1 MRIVFVLHQFYPEFS
16 GGTERVVLNLARCAQ
31 RAGHYVHV
39 LACTMREP
47 TPRKGKGKAKEGL
60 GGAFHEIY
68 QGIPVTLI
76 PRSLLP
82 ASGDLGFDVAPA
94 MVEQLRDWMRAER
107 FDLAHVVHSMRMASA
122 LLAAQQCGLPCVVTL
137 TDFFVGCYRINA
149 INVQGAPCAGPN
161 EGRTCG
167 RDCLVPPWSES
178 TLLQRHQLARAF
190 LQGAAERVVPSE
202 YVAGFFRAAFPD
214 LHWRVIPHGI
224 DFLGLVARG
233 QDADGPQE
241 NTGGL
246 VTLGYLGS
254 IVPQK
259 GLHILLQALSRVPSN
274 RLRLRIAGG
283 FYGDP
288 VYQND
293 IRKMI
298 ASDPRV
304 EWIGQVEPTDLA
316 GVFKRMDLLCLPSIV
331 PESFSLALHEAAV
344 LGVPALVSDLGA
356 PREKLEEHGGGRVV
370 RAGDVQAWAQALA
383 EIADSPEILQS
394 WSSRIPLPY
403 RVEEEAFFYE
413 SLYRQAVAP
422 V

>member
-47 TPRKGKGKAKEGL
+47 ISHKSKAKARL
-60 GGAFHEIY
+60 GGAYHEVY
-68 QGIPVTLI
+68 QGVPVTLI

-94 MVEQLRDWMRAER
+94 MVEQVRDWMRAER
-107 FDLAHVVHSMRMASA
+107 FDLVHAVHSMRMSSA

-137 TDFFVGCYRINA
+137 TDFFLGCYRINA
-149 INVQGAPCAGPN
+149 INAQGEACAGPD

-167 RDCLVPPWSES
+167 RDCLVPPWSEP
-178 TLLQRHQLARAF
+178 TLLQRHQLARAL

-224 DFLGLVARG
+224 DFLGLVAQG
-233 QDADGPQE
+233 QEADGRQE
-241 NTGGL
+241 NADGQ

-259 GLHILLQALSRVPSN
+259 GLHILLQALSRVPSK
-274 RLRLRIAGG
+274 RLRLRIVGG

-304 EWIGQVEPTDLA
+304 EWIGQVEPADLA
-316 GVFKRMDLLCLPSIV
+316 GVLKRMDLLCLPSIV

-356 PREKLEEHGGGRVV
+356 PQAKLEEHGGGRVV
-370 RAGDVQAWAQALA
+370 AAGDVQAWAQALA
-383 EIADSPEILQS
+383 EIADGSDILQS
-394 WSSRIPLPY
+394 WRSRIQLPY

-413 SLYRQAVAP
+413 SLYRQVVAP